1 MKNDIFKNISKIIER
16 DSKVTTYK
24 FALLRGVIDIIQDNT
39 PYVTFDN
46 DRVHFPTGLLV
57 EKWLLYY
64 YPILESGIYIPQIFG
79 NGNLAFGVQFNK
91 IITFYSDKGGFSA
104 FYNDLRNRG
113 IPSEIQ
119 QDFVDLVKKIRH
131 TVTEMPMRYIGRS
144 ITSDYYSIFNFEK
157 GTSSKQFSGIDLEF
171 LIKNLGTF
179 SIPIDYYEAFQTIGS
194 FISGQDSI
202 LFKWAEFSVNASGQR
217 LSIESVVNEVLRNPI
232 TIRDIAESKQIYRT
246 ILNKEGKVHCVW
258 TGKEIHRYDIDHVIP
273 FSIEKNNDL
282 WNLLPAHPAVNR
294 QKRDKIPS
302 PNLVEKRK
310 GIIFDYWYLINQY
323 QNQRFQKEIQVSL
336 LGKNSF
342 DFWQETAIQQLQKKC
357 DYLISTR
364 GYDEWNSK

>member
-1 MKNDIFKNISKIIER
+1 M
-16 DSKVTTYK
+16 
-24 FALLRGVIDIIQDNT
+24 
-39 PYVTFDN
+39 TFDN

-57 EKWLLYY
+57 EKWMLYY
-64 YPILESGIYIPQIFG
+64 YPILESPKYIPQIFG
-79 NGNLAFGVQFNK
+79 SGNLAFEVQFNK
-91 IITFYSDKGGFSA
+91 IINYYSDKGAFSA

-119 QDFVDLVKKIRH
+119 REFTDLAKKIRQ
-131 TVTEMPMRYIGRS
+131 TITKNPMMYIGRS
-144 ITSDYYSIFNFEK
+144 ISSEHYSIFDFERIPSAK
-157 GTSSKQFSGIDLEF
+157 QSSGMDIKF

-179 SIPIDYYEAFQTIGS
+179 SIPMDYYEAFQTIGS

-202 LFKWAEFSVNASGQR
+202 LFKWAEFSVNASRQR

-232 TIRDIAESKQIYRT
+232 TQRDVAESKQIYRN

-258 TGKEIHRYDIDHVIP
+258 TGKVLHSYDIDHVIP
-273 FSIEKNNDL
+273 FSVEKNNEL
-282 WNLLPAHPAVNR
+282 WNLLPAHPAVNS

-302 PNLVEKRK
+302 PSMVERRK
-310 GIIFDYWYLINQY
+310 DIIFHYWYLINQY

-336 LGKNSF
+336 LGRNRY
-342 DFWQETAIQQLQKKC
+342 DYWEEPAILQLQKKC
-357 DYLISTR
+357 EYLISNR